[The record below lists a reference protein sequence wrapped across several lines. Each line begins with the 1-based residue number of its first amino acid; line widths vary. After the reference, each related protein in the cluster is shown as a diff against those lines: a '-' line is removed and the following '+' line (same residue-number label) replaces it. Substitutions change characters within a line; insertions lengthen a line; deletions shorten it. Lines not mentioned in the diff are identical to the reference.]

1 MIHCY
6 VCVFTCSDIMQHTL
20 TVSYYVPHYF
30 MHGGLIWLPANVQI
44 RVCIYIGHVT
54 YNIALTVHSP
64 IYVITT
70 QA

>member
-1 MIHCY
+1 M
-6 VCVFTCSDIMQHTL
+6 S
-20 TVSYYVPHYF
+20 VSLLVQISCNILIDYYYVPHYF
-30 MHGGLIWLPANVQI
+30 MHGGQIWLPANVQI